1 MKLKERYGLIMKYD
15 FDTLVKRNGVGAYKW
30 DAMKRQNP
38 ELPEDIVPF
47 SVADM
52 EFKNAPEIVEGLKEY
67 LDTAILGYTG
77 PTETY
82 FQAVIGFM
90 ERNHGFS
97 PKKEWFMEFAGIVP
111 ALRQIIGALTEP
123 GDGVMIQTPVYHQFR
138 NVIEFN
144 KCVVVENELIE
155 KDGVYTI
162 DLEDF
167 ERKAAREDVKLFVLC
182 SPHNPVGRVWTEEEL
197 TKMAEICM
205 KHNVYILDDEIHFDL
220 IMPGYKHV
228 SMLAMDE
235 KYWQNC
241 LVCTS
246 PGKTFNLAGLQASN
260 IFIPDETVYKK
271 IQKYRGGGGLNALSY
286 KAVEF
291 AYDRSEGWMK
301 EMVAYV
307 NENKN
312 FVCNFLA
319 ERLPM
324 ITASEMEGTYLM
336 WLDLR
341 KLGLVPEEQE
351 KMLREKA
358 YFFADGGY
366 IFGKGGEGFE
376 RVNLACP
383 RHVLEAAMER
393 FEKAIKE
400 IL

>member
-1 MKLKERYGLIMKYD
+1 MKYD

-30 DAMKRQNP
+30 EAMKKYVP
-38 ELPEDIVPF
+38 DLPEDIVPF

-52 EFKNAPEIVEGLKEY
+52 EFKNAPEIMEGLKEY

-77 PTETY
+77 PTEDY
-82 FQAVIGFM
+82 FKAVIGFM

-111 ALRQIIGALTEP
+111 ALRQIIGALTKP
-123 GDGVMIQTPVYHQFR
+123 GDSVMIQTPVYHQFK

-144 KCVVVENELIE
+144 QCNVVENRLIE
-155 KDGVYTI
+155 TNGKYEI
-162 DLEDF
+162 DFDDF
-167 ERKAAREDVKLFVLC
+167 EKKAAREDVKLFVLC
-182 SPHNPVGRVWTEEEL
+182 SPHNPVGRVWTEDEL

-220 IMPGYKHV
+220 IMPGYRHV
-228 SMLAMDE
+228 SMLAMNE
-235 KYWQNC
+235 KYWNNC

-260 IFIPDETVYKK
+260 IFIPDVSIREK
-271 IQKYRGGGGLNALSY
+271 IQKRRGGGGLNALSY

-291 AYDRSEGWMK
+291 AYERSEDWMK

-307 NENKN
+307 NANKN
-312 FVCNFLA
+312 FVCDFLA

-341 KLGLVPEEQE
+341 ALGLAPEDQE

-358 YFFADGGY
+358 YFFTDGGY
-366 IFGKGGEGFE
+366 IFGNGGEGFE
-376 RVNLACP
+376 RINIACP
-383 RHVLEAAMER
+383 RHVLAAAMKR
-393 FEKAIKE
+393 FEKAVKE

>member
-1 MKLKERYGLIMKYD
+1 MKYD

-30 DAMKRQNP
+30 DAMRRQNP
-38 ELPEDIVPF
+38 ELPDDIVPF

-77 PTETY
+77 PTEAY
-82 FQAVIGFM
+82 FDAVIGFM

-97 PKKEWFMEFAGIVP
+97 PKKSWFMEFAGIVP

-144 KCVVVENELIE
+144 QCNVVENELIE
-155 KDGVYTI
+155 KNGVYTI
-162 DLEDF
+162 DFDDF
-167 ERKAAREDVKLFVLC
+167 EQKAAREDVKLFVLC

-220 IMPGYKHV
+220 IMPGYRHV

-307 NENKN
+307 NENKK
-312 FVCNFLA
+312 FVCDFLA

-324 ITASEMEGTYLM
+324 ITASEMEGTYLI

-341 KLGLVPEEQE
+341 RLGLTAEEQE
-351 KMLREKA
+351 ALLQKKA
-358 YFFADGGY
+358 YIFSDAGH

-376 RVNLACP
+376 RINLACP
-383 RHVLEAAMER
+383 RHVLKAAMER

>member
-1 MKLKERYGLIMKYD
+1 MKYD
-15 FDTLVKRNGVGAYKW
+15 FETLIKRNNVGAFKW
-30 DAMKRQNP
+30 DAMKK
-38 ELPEDIVPF
+38 IVPDVPDDVVPL

-67 LDTAILGYTG
+67 LDTSILGYTG
-77 PTETY
+77 PTEAY
-82 FQAVIGFM
+82 FKAVIGFM
-90 ERNHGFS
+90 QRNHGFS
-97 PKKEWFMEFAGIVP
+97 PKKEWFVEFSGIVP
-111 ALRQIIGALTEP
+111 ALRQIIGALTKP

-144 KCVVVENELIE
+144 KCNVVENQLIE
-155 KDGVYTI
+155 TNGKYEI
-162 DLEDF
+162 DLVDF
-167 ERKAAREDVKLFVLC
+167 EEKAAREDVKLFVLC
-182 SPHNPVGRVWTEEEL
+182 SPHNPVGRVWTKEEL
-197 TKMAEICM
+197 TKMADICM

-220 IMPGYKHV
+220 IMPGYQHT

-235 KYWQNC
+235 KYWNNC

-260 IFIPDETVYKK
+260 IFIPSEEVRETVKKYK
-271 IQKYRGGGGLNALSY
+271 GGGGLNALSY

-312 FVCNFLA
+312 FVCDFLA

-324 ITASEMEGTYLM
+324 ITASEMEGTYLL
-336 WLDLR
+336 WVDFR
-341 KLGLVPEEQE
+341 RLGLTMEERE
-351 KMLREKA
+351 KLLREKA
-358 YFFADGGY
+358 YLFGDGGHM
-366 IFGKGGEGFE
+366 FGSGGEGFE
-376 RVNLACP
+376 RINLACP
-383 RHVLEAAMER
+383 RWVLKATMER
-393 FEKAIKE
+393 LEKAVKE

>member
-1 MKLKERYGLIMKYD
+1 
-15 FDTLVKRNGVGAYKW
+15 
-30 DAMKRQNP
+30 
-38 ELPEDIVPF
+38 
-47 SVADM
+47 
-52 EFKNAPEIVEGLKEY
+52 
-67 LDTAILGYTG
+67 
-77 PTETY
+77 
-82 FQAVIGFM
+82 
-90 ERNHGFS
+90 
-97 PKKEWFMEFAGIVP
+97 
-111 ALRQIIGALTEP
+111 
-123 GDGVMIQTPVYHQFR
+123 
-138 NVIEFN
+138 
-144 KCVVVENELIE
+144 VENQLIE
-155 KDGVYTI
+155 KDGKYEI
-162 DLEDF
+162 DFDDF
-167 ERKAAREDVKLFVLC
+167 EKKAAREDVKLFVLC

-235 KYWQNC
+235 KYWMNC

-260 IFIPDETVYKK
+260 IFIPDASVREK

-307 NENKN
+307 NGNKN
-312 FVCNFLA
+312 FVCEFLA

-341 KLGLVPEEQE
+341 ALGLAPEEQE
-351 KMLREKA
+351 RMLREKA
-358 YFFADGGY
+358 YFFTDGGY
-366 IFGKGGEGFE
+366 IFGNGGEGFE
-376 RVNLACP
+376 RINIACP
-383 RHVLEAAMER
+383 RHVLKAAMER

>member
-1 MKLKERYGLIMKYD
+1 MKYD
-15 FDTLVKRNGVGAYKW
+15 FETLVKRNGVGAYKW
-30 DAMKRQNP
+30 EAMKRSVP
-38 ELPEDIVPF
+38 ELPEGIVPF

-77 PTETY
+77 PTEAY
-82 FQAVIGFM
+82 FKAVIGFM

-97 PKKEWFMEFAGIVP
+97 PKKEWFVEFSGIVP
-111 ALRQIIGALTEP
+111 ALRQIIGALTKP

-144 KCVVVENELIE
+144 KCNVVENQLIE
-155 KDGVYTI
+155 TNGRYEI
-162 DLEDF
+162 DFDDF
-167 ERKAAREDVKLFVLC
+167 EKQAAREDVKLFVLC
-182 SPHNPVGRVWTEEEL
+182 SPHNPVGRVWTKDEL
-197 TKMAEICM
+197 IKMADICM

-228 SMLAMDE
+228 SMLALDE
-235 KYWQNC
+235 KYWSNC

-260 IFIPDETVYKK
+260 IFIPSEEVRETVKKYK
-271 IQKYRGGGGLNALSY
+271 GGGGLNALSY

-307 NENKN
+307 NENKK
-312 FVCNFLA
+312 FVCDFLA
-319 ERLPM
+319 DRLPM
-324 ITASEMEGTYLM
+324 IKASEMEGTYLM

-341 KLGLVPEEQE
+341 SLGLEPEEQE

-358 YFFADGGY
+358 YFFTDGGY
-366 IFGKGGEGFE
+366 IFGNGGEGFE
-376 RVNLACP
+376 RINIACP
-383 RHVLEAAMER
+383 RHVLAAAMER
-393 FEKAIKE
+393 FEKAIKD

>member
-1 MKLKERYGLIMKYD
+1 MKYD

-30 DAMKRQNP
+30 EAMKKFVP
-38 ELPEDIVPF
+38 DLPEDIVPF

-52 EFKNAPEIVEGLKEY
+52 EFKNAPEITEGLREH
-67 LDTAILGYTG
+67 LETAILGYTG
-77 PTETY
+77 PTEAY
-82 FQAVIGFM
+82 FNAVIGFM
-90 ERNHGFS
+90 QRNHGFS

-111 ALRQIIGALTEP
+111 ALRQIVGALTKP

-144 KCVVVENELIE
+144 KCNVVENQLVETNGKYE
-155 KDGVYTI
+155 I
-162 DLEDF
+162 DFDDF
-167 ERKAAREDVKLFVLC
+167 EKKAAREDVKLFILC
-182 SPHNPVGRVWTEEEL
+182 SPHNPVGRVWTEAEL
-197 TKMAEICM
+197 VKMADICM

-220 IMPGYKHV
+220 IMPGYRHV

-235 KYWQNC
+235 KYWMNC

-260 IFIPDETVYKK
+260 IFIPDASVREKV
-271 IQKYRGGGGLNALSY
+271 QKHRGGGGLNALSY

-307 NENKN
+307 NENKK
-312 FVCNFLA
+312 FVCDFLA

-341 KLGLVPEEQE
+341 AIGLAPKERET
-351 KMLREKA
+351 MLREKA
-358 YFFADGGY
+358 YLFTDGGY
-366 IFGKGGEGFE
+366 MFGSGGEGFE
-376 RVNLACP
+376 RINIACP
-383 RHVLEAAMER
+383 RHVLAAAMER
-393 FEKAIKE
+393 LEKAIKE

>member
-1 MKLKERYGLIMKYD
+1 MKYD

-38 ELPEDIVPF
+38 ALPEDIVPF

-77 PTETY
+77 PTEAY
-82 FQAVIGFM
+82 FRAVIGFM

-162 DLEDF
+162 DFEDF

-182 SPHNPVGRVWTEEEL
+182 SPHNPVGRVWTQEEL
-197 TKMAEICM
+197 TRMAEICM

-319 ERLPM
+319 EHLPM
-324 ITASEMEGTYLM
+324 ITASEMEGTYLI

-341 KLGLVPEEQE
+341 RLGLTAEAQEELLQ
-351 KMLREKA
+351 KKA
-358 YFFADGGY
+358 YIFSDAGY

-376 RVNLACP
+376 RINLACP
-383 RHVLEAAMER
+383 RHVLKAAMER
-393 FEKAIKE
+393 LEQAVKE
-400 IL
+400 M

>member
-1 MKLKERYGLIMKYD
+1 MKYD

>member
-1 MKLKERYGLIMKYD
+1 LKYD

-30 DAMKRQNP
+30 DAMRRQNP
-38 ELPEDIVPF
+38 ELPDDIVPF

-77 PTETY
+77 PTEAY
-82 FQAVIGFM
+82 FDAVIGFM

-97 PKKEWFMEFAGIVP
+97 PKKSWFMEFAGIVP

-144 KCVVVENELIE
+144 QCNVVENELIE
-155 KDGVYTI
+155 KNGVYTI
-162 DLEDF
+162 DFDDF
-167 ERKAAREDVKLFVLC
+167 EQKAAREDVKLFVLC

-220 IMPGYKHV
+220 IMPGYRHV

-307 NENKN
+307 NENKK
-312 FVCNFLA
+312 FVCDFLA

-324 ITASEMEGTYLM
+324 ITASEMEGTYLI

-341 KLGLVPEEQE
+341 RLGLTAEEQE
-351 KMLREKA
+351 ALLQKKA
-358 YFFADGGY
+358 YIFSDAGH

-376 RVNLACP
+376 RINLACP
-383 RHVLEAAMER
+383 RHVLKAAMER

>member
-1 MKLKERYGLIMKYD
+1 MKYD
-15 FDTLVKRNGVGAYKW
+15 FETLVKRNGVGAYKW
-30 DAMKRQNP
+30 EAMKRLVP
-38 ELPEDIVPF
+38 DLPDDIVPF

-77 PTETY
+77 PTESY
-82 FQAVIGFM
+82 FNAVIGFM

-111 ALRQIIGALTEP
+111 ALRQIIGALASP

-144 KCVVVENELIE
+144 KCNVVENQLIE
-155 KDGVYTI
+155 KDGKYEI
-162 DLEDF
+162 DFEDF

-182 SPHNPVGRVWTEEEL
+182 SPHNPVGRVWTEDEL
-197 TKMAEICM
+197 TKMADICM
-205 KHNVYILDDEIHFDL
+205 KHGVYILDDEIHFDL

-235 KYWQNC
+235 KYWKNC

-260 IFIPDETVYKK
+260 IFVPDEAVREK

-291 AYDRSEGWMK
+291 AYDRSEGWMQ

-307 NENKN
+307 NGNKN
-312 FVCNFLA
+312 FVCDFLA

-324 ITASEMEGTYLM
+324 IKATEMEGTYLI
-336 WLDLR
+336 WLDFR
-341 KLGLVPEEQE
+341 ALGLAPEAQE

-358 YFFADGGY
+358 YFFTDGGY
-366 IFGKGGEGFE
+366 IFGNGGEGFE
-376 RVNLACP
+376 RINLACP
-383 RHVLEAAMER
+383 RRVLKDAMER
-393 FEKAIKE
+393 LEKTVKE